1 MPRDLS
7 GQGVTVDF
15 NEVAAEQH
23 VRLQRESADI
33 ERRRS
38 SAARKAMW
46 SFIIAAGVLF
56 YGMLIVLVM
65 DALGV

>member
-1 MPRDLS
+1 M
-7 GQGVTVDF
+7 DF
-15 NEVAAEQH
+15 DEVVAQQH
-23 VRLQRESADI
+23 IRLQRESADI
-33 ERRRS
+33 ERQRA